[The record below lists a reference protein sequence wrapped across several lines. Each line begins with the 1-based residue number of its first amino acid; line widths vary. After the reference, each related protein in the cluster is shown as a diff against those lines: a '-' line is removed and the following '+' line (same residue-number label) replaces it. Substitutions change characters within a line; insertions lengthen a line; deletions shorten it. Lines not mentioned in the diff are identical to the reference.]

1 MIGFMLGRRRG
12 WMHDGTDGRSRTR
25 LITEWLARTF
35 AFFLGFFLLLT
46 LGFGVISFH
55 TNLWWFDLTLL
66 PSDTL
71 RVLAVLLLSLGLL
84 SVAWTLPRARWHR
97 AAAAC
102 VLFLFLFFAGR
113 NVVTYYVLLRR
124 HLVYSAPLI
133 PFSLLVFAGLLFLTW
148 TLLRAPQSPA
158 AGAAPEPSSRM
169 PLVFFLAVHLALG
182 ILFPIAQIFCFGRT
196 DYRRAADAIV
206 VFGARTYADG
216 TPSTVLANRVLT
228 GCELYHKGY
237 ARLLLFSGGP
247 GDGAVHETE
256 AMRALALRTGVRPQ
270 DMILDREGLNTQATV
285 ANTRSLFAQ
294 RGLQRIL
301 VVSDFTHLPRIKLTY
316 QLAGQQVFTV
326 PVRELPRPSQLLF
339 QLGRETAAFWTYY
352 FRMGV

>member
-1 MIGFMLGRRRG
+1 MIGRMLGR
-12 WMHDGTDGRSRTR
+12 MIGRSIGVLRR
-25 LITEWLARTF
+25 RQIAEWLARTF

-66 PSDTL
+66 PSDAL

-84 SVAWTLPRARWHR
+84 SVAWSPPRTRWQR
-97 AAAAC
+97 AAAAS

-124 HLVYSAPLI
+124 RLVYSAPLI
-133 PFSLLVFAGLLFLTW
+133 PFSLLVFSGLLFLTW
-148 TLLRAPQSPA
+148 TLLRAPPQRPEA
-158 AGAAPEPSSRM
+158 PAAPESSFRM
-169 PLVFFLAVHLALG
+169 PLGFFLAVNLALG

-216 TPSTVLANRVLT
+216 TPSTVLGNRVLT
-228 GCELYHKGY
+228 GCELYRKGY
-237 ARLLLFSGGP
+237 ARLLVFSGGP

-256 AMRALALRTGVRPQ
+256 AMRALALRTGVRPE
-270 DMILDREGLNTQATV
+270 DVILDREGLNTQATV
-285 ANTRSLFAQ
+285 ANTTALFAR

-326 PVRELPRPSQLLF
+326 PVREPPRPSQLLF

-352 FRMGV
+352 FRLGV

>member
-1 MIGFMLGRRRG
+1 MIGRSTGPLRRRQ
-12 WMHDGTDGRSRTR
+12 
-25 LITEWLARTF
+25 IAEWLARTL

-66 PSDTL
+66 PSDAL
-71 RVLAVLLLSLGLL
+71 RALAVLLLSLGLL
-84 SVAWTLPRARWHR
+84 AVAWSPPRARWQR
-97 AAAAC
+97 AAAAS
-102 VLFLFLFFAGR
+102 VLFLFLFFAAR
-113 NVVTYYVLLRR
+113 NVVTYYVLLHR

-148 TLLRAPQSPA
+148 TLLRAPLASPA
-158 AGAAPEPSSRM
+158 AGPESSVRM
-169 PLVFFLAVHLALG
+169 PLGFFLAVNLALG

-206 VFGARTYADG
+206 VLGARTYADG
-216 TPSTVLANRVLT
+216 TPSTILANRVLT

-237 ARLLLFSGGP
+237 ARLLIFSGGP

-256 AMRALALRTGVRPQ
+256 AMRALALRTGVRPE
-270 DMILDREGLNTQATV
+270 DVILDREGLNTQATV
-285 ANTRSLFAQ
+285 VNTTALFAR

-326 PVRELPRPSQLLF
+326 PVREPPRPSQLLF

-352 FRMGV
+352 FRLGV